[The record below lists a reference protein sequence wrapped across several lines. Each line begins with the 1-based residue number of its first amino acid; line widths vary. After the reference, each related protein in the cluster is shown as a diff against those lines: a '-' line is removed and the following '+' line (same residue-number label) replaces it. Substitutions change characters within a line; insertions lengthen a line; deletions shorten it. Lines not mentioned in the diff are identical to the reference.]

1 MSNSLPL
8 HELQLARLP
17 CPPLSPRVCSNSCPL
32 SQWCYLAISSSA
44 SPFSFYLQSFP
55 PSGSFPVSQLFP
67 PGGQSIGATALVLPI
82 NVEGWSPLEL
92 TGLISL
98 VSRGL
103 SRVFSSTTIQKHQ
116 FFGALHSSWSNSH
129 ISTWL
134 LEKPS
139 LWLYGPFL
147 AKWCLCFLI
156 RYLCLS

>member
-8 HELQLARLP
+8 HELQHARLP

-32 SQWCYLAISSSA
+32 NQWCYLAISSSA

-55 PSGSFPVSQLFP
+55 ASGSFPVSQLFP
-67 PGGQSIGATALVLPI
+67 PGGQSIGASALVLPI

-92 TGLISL
+92 TGVISL

-103 SRVFSSTTIQKHQ
+103 SRAFSSTTIQKHQ
-116 FFGALHSSWSNSH
+116 FFGALHSLWSNSH

-147 AKWCLCFLI
+147 AKWCFCFLI